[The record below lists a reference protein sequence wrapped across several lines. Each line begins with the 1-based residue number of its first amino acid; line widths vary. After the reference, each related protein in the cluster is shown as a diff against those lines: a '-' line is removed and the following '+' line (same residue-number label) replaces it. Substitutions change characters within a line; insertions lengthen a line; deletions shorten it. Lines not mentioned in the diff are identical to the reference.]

1 MVHPVFLG
9 RVFFARY
16 FPRFN
21 SFIIVN
27 RQQAEFVR
35 ERFLSRFSGQ
45 YQKIDPDKFP
55 VLEQI
60 LFAAGLE
67 FNDTVRKNLE
77 KAGAIASGALADV
90 SVPQVART
98 GELYQL
104 SVGYPIGSK
113 QMKYFDFINKGVKGV
128 GGKDAKPKRNSGQYT
143 FKSKRPSYFMAN
155 AIARWL
161 ANARKKIAADR
172 VDLSKVAKKNRS
184 LSNIVDAA
192 KSRKSLSF
200 AIASAI
206 KRDGIR
212 ATYYF
217 DRAVNQV
224 FNKDFQEALQV
235 ALGADIVIQIRQE
248 YGNNNNR

>member
-1 MVHPVFLG
+1 
-9 RVFFARY
+9 
-16 FPRFN
+16 
-21 SFIIVN
+21 
-27 RQQAEFVR
+27 
-35 ERFLSRFSGQ
+35 
-45 YQKIDPDKFP
+45 
-55 VLEQI
+55 
-60 LFAAGLE
+60 
-67 FNDTVRKNLE
+67 
-77 KAGAIASGALADV
+77 
-90 SVPQVART
+90 
-98 GELYQL
+98 
-104 SVGYPIGSK
+104 
-113 QMKYFDFINKGVKGV
+113 
-128 GGKDAKPKRNSGQYT
+128 
-143 FKSKRPSYFMAN
+143 MAN